1 MDWPIVLLIIFGS
14 LVVLM
19 AMGFPVALSFIIINI
34 VGVAIVWQGE
44 PGLHALTL
52 TMQQSVGSFLLLPIP
67 MFIFLGEILFRS
79 GMAMR
84 AIDVIDMW
92 LGRLPGRLGL
102 LAVLVA
108 TLFSTMSGA
117 TSATTAMLGET
128 LGPEMEKRGYKKS
141 ISIGSIMGSGGLAM
155 LIPPSAAAVFWAA
168 IAEVSIGR
176 ILIGGIVPGLVIAFF
191 YSIYIVGRCY
201 LQPSVAPPYKVTT
214 TPLSKKLSDTVRY
227 VLPLAFIVFM
237 VTGLILLGVASPSES
252 AVMGVVSGLILAAA
266 YRRLNWPLLKQTLI
280 STLSISV
287 FIFIIISGAKAF
299 GQVLA
304 TTGAGRE
311 MVMWVTSLPLSPI
324 LIVIGMLVILL
335 FMGMF
340 MHGIAIIMITVP
352 VYMPVIYA
360 LGFDPV
366 WFGIMFLVLDEMS
379 QTTPPFGILLFV
391 MKGVSTPDT
400 TMGDIIKAGIP
411 FLICDAACVAVV
423 MAFPILALWLPN
435 LLMT

>member
-1 MDWPIVLLIIFGS
+1 MDWPFVLIIIFGS
-14 LVVLM
+14 LIVLM
-19 AMGFPVALSFIIINI
+19 AAGFPVAISFVIINI
-34 VGVAIVWQGE
+34 VGVVLLWHGE
-44 PGLHALTL
+44 TGLHALTL

-84 AIDVIDMW
+84 AIDVVDKW

-102 LAVLVA
+102 LAVLIA

-117 TSATTAMLGET
+117 TSATAAMLGET
-128 LGPEMEKRGYKKS
+128 LGPEMEKRGYKKP

-176 ILIGGIVPGLVIAFF
+176 ILIGGIIPGLVIALF

-201 LQPSVAPPYKVTT
+201 LQPSVAPTYKIIP
-214 TPLSKKLSDTVRY
+214 TPLSRKLIDTAKY
-227 VLPLAFIVFM
+227 VLPLTFIVFM
-237 VTGLILLGVASPSES
+237 VTGLIILGIASPSEA
-252 AVMGVVSGLILAAA
+252 AVMGVVSSLILAAA
-266 YRRLNWPLLKQTLI
+266 YRKLNWTLLKQTLI
-280 STLSISV
+280 STLSITV

-304 TTGAGRE
+304 TTGAGRDL
-311 MVMWVTSLPLSPI
+311 VIWVTSLPLAPP
-324 LIVIGMLVILL
+324 LIIIGMLVVLL

-352 VYMPVIYA
+352 VYMPVVYA
-360 LGFDPV
+360 LGYDPV
-366 WFGIMFLVLDEMS
+366 WFGIMFLILDEMS

-400 TMGDIIKAGIP
+400 TMGDIVKAGIP

-423 MAFPILALWLPN
+423 MAFPIVALWLPN
-435 LLMT
+435 LMTG